1 MSFDG
6 RRWSCNICSVNVLI
20 PFEQGDVFRQ
30 QSTKWFGEGAKVLIP
45 FEQGDVFRRNA
56 LFIISMEKDVLIP
69 FEQGDVFRP

>member
-1 MSFDG
+1 MSFDVVI
-6 RRWSCNICSVNVLI
+6 RAFQI
-20 PFEQGDVFRQ
+20 
-30 QSTKWFGEGAKVLIP
+30 KKVLIP